1 MRGKFEAPRG
11 KPSGRHLRRKRTSV
25 RWKPLVLV
33 LTLVLVVGCVAGG
46 SLAWLTDRAGP
57 ISNTF
62 TIGNIQFGAN
72 DTPSTVSTENI
83 TYVPGQMIERDVT
96 FTVAQGSE
104 PSYLFIRI
112 QEVNNTAEGL
122 NGKVVQYDVNN
133 GLTAVP
139 GHDGYYYMAVGTPAE
154 DKSISVFANNQFT
167 VNPDLTKAIIDG
179 TGFQSPTISAT
190 AAAVQKENI
199 PDKNDDGN
207 IDYLD
212 AWELLPAEFTGST
225 ANP

>member
-1 MRGKFEAPRG
+1 
-11 KPSGRHLRRKRTSV
+11 V

-62 TIGNIQFGAN
+62 TIGNIQLGAN
-72 DTPSTVSTENI
+72 DIPSTVSAENI
-83 TYVPGQMIERDVT
+83 TYVPGQTIERDVT

-112 QEVNNTAEGL
+112 QEENNTAEGL
-122 NGKVVQYDVNN
+122 SGKVVQYTVNS

-139 GHDGYYYMAVGTPAE
+139 DHDGYYYIVVETPAN
-154 DKSISVFANNQFT
+154 DQSISVFANNQFT
-167 VNPDLTKAIIDG
+167 VNPDLTKAIIDSP
-179 TGFQSPTISAT
+179 GFQSPTVSVT

-199 PDKNDDGN
+199 PDKNGDGT
-207 IDYLD
+207 IDHLD

-225 ANP
+225 ATP

>member
-11 KPSGRHLRRKRTSV
+11 QPSWRHLRRKRTSV
-25 RWKPLVLV
+25 RWKPVALV

-62 TIGNIQFGAN
+62 TIGNIDLGAN
-72 DTPSTVSTENI
+72 DAPSTVSAENI
-83 TYVPGQMIERDVT
+83 TYVPGQTIERDVT

-104 PSYLFIRI
+104 SSYLFIRI
-112 QEVNNTAEGL
+112 QEENNAVTGL
-122 NGKVVQYDVNN
+122 NEKVVQYTVNS
-133 GLTAVP
+133 GLSAVP
-139 GHDGYYYMAVGTPAE
+139 GHDGYYYMVVDTPAE

-167 VNPDLTKAIIDG
+167 VNPDLTKDAIDAP
-179 TGFQSPTISAT
+179 GFQAPTISVT

-199 PDKNDDGN
+199 PDKTDDGN
-207 IDYLD
+207 IDCLD

>member
-1 MRGKFEAPRG
+1 MRGKFEAPRHC
-11 KPSGRHLRRKRTSV
+11 KHRKRVSV
-25 RWKPLVLV
+25 GWKPLVLV
-33 LTLVLVVGCVAGG
+33 LTLVLAVGCVAGG

-62 TIGNIQFGAN
+62 TIGNIDLGAN
-72 DTPSTVSTENI
+72 DAPSTVSAENI
-83 TYVPGQMIERDVT
+83 TYVPGQTIERDVT

-104 PSYLFIRI
+104 PSYLFIRV
-112 QEVNNTAEGL
+112 QEENNAAAGL
-122 NGKVVQYDVNN
+122 NGKVVQYAVNN
-133 GLTAVP
+133 DLATVP
-139 GHDGYYYMAVGTPAE
+139 GHDGYYYMVVDTPAE

-167 VNPDLTKAIIDG
+167 VNPDLTKDAIDAP
-179 TGFQSPTISAT
+179 GFQAPTISVT

-199 PDKNDDGN
+199 PDKNGDGN

>member
-11 KPSGRHLRRKRTSV
+11 RPSGRHLRRKRTSV

-46 SLAWLTDRAGP
+46 SLAWLTDKTDP

-62 TIGNIQFGAN
+62 TIGNIELGTN

-83 TYVPGQMIERDVT
+83 TYVPGQTIERDVT

-112 QEVNNTAEGL
+112 QEENNTASGL
-122 NGKVVQYDVNN
+122 DGKVVGYSVNSD
-133 GLTAVP
+133 LAAVP
-139 GHDGYYYMAVGTPAE
+139 GHDGYYYMVVDTPAE
-154 DKSISVFANNQFT
+154 DKSISVFVNNQFT
-167 VNPDLTKAIIDG
+167 INAGLTKNAIDAP
-179 TGFQSPTISAT
+179 GFQHPTISVT

-199 PDKNDDGN
+199 PDSNSDGK
-207 IDYLD
+207 IDHLD
-212 AWELLPAEFTGST
+212 AWDLLPAEFTGST